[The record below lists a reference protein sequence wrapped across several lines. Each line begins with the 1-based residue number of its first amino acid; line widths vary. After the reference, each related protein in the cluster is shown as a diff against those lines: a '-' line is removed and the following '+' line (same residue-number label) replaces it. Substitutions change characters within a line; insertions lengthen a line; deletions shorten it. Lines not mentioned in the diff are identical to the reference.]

1 MLKYIVARATQPN
14 LALSRVGRIILLSL
28 IQFLALF
35 VIRLCRFLDNLLF
48 EQILLASALS
58 FLLLPFGHLIKK
70 KLKSFIR
77 LEIFLAVILFFN
89 LATTSLLNIDRSRS
103 FYLLSWINKNQ
114 LICSKGV
121 LDLKNVPSLEKLNQE
136 AINQRILEQRDRNL
150 VHFDYNSCG
159 LTELGNFYLFLST
172 NLSNIFYLDGWK
184 RNT

>member
-1 MLKYIVARATQPN
+1 MTSATQPS
-14 LALSRVGRIILLSL
+14 LVLSRVGRIIILTLL
-28 IQFLALF
+28 QFTALF

-58 FLLLPFGHLIKK
+58 FLLLPFCHLINKK
-70 KLKSFIR
+70 FKSFIR

-114 LICSKGV
+114 LICSNGGG
-121 LDLKNVPSLEKLNQE
+121 LDLKNVPSLEKFNQE
-136 AINQRILEQRDRNL
+136 AINQRILEQRDRKL
-150 VHFDYNSCG
+150 IYYDYNSCG
-159 LTELGNFYLFLST
+159 LTELGNFYLFLSS